1 MTIITEDALL
11 IGKDAR
17 TQVESWLWVM
27 DDHKWAI
34 VAWEKVRKTP
44 QQRFDLVHI
53 DYHWDGVNDFYGKE
67 EEISKLQNLG
77 IEDIENLVSE
87 NNGIQFDSF
96 IAPAVL
102 RGYIET
108 ISFVCFQGE
117 DDGEE
122 GIDKEALEIGR
133 TTQNIYSRPSE
144 IPKANNP
151 LIFDF
156 CLDVFNKSDKWC
168 ESDLWSQEEIAV
180 FLVECRPFVQSA
192 ELVTFSISYGYS
204 GAEEDARNLAKH
216 VLNQFIEW
224 RK

>member
-1 MTIITEDALL
+1 MITQDVLL
-11 IGKDAR
+11 SGGDAR
-17 TQVESWLWVM
+17 TQVAPWLWVM

-34 VAWEKVRKTP
+34 VAWEKARKTV
-44 QQRFDLVHI
+44 QQRFDIVHV
-53 DYHWDGVNDFYGKE
+53 DYHWDGVNDFYGKN
-67 EEISKLQNLG
+67 EEISKLQSSS
-77 IEDIENLVSE
+77 IEDIESLVLR
-87 NNGIQFDSF
+87 NDGIQFDSF

-102 RGYIET
+102 RGYIENL
-108 ISFVCFQGE
+108 SFVCFQGE

-122 GIDKEALEIGR
+122 GIDGEALGIGG
-133 TTQNIYSRPSE
+133 TTQNIYSCPSE

-156 CLDVFNKSDKWC
+156 CLDVFNKSDKWF
-168 ESDLWSQEEIAV
+168 ESDLWPQEEIED

-204 GAEEDARNLAKH
+204 GKEQDARSLAEH
-216 VLNQFIEW
+216 VLNQFTGW